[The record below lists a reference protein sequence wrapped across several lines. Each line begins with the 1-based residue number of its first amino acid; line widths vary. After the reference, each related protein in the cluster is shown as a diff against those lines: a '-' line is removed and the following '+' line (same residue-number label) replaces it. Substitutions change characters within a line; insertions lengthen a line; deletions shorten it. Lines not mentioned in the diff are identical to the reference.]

1 MKYQKINNG
10 YILKLE
16 KGDEIM
22 ATLTKFCV
30 DNNINSGSVTGI
42 GGTNDAVIK
51 YYNLEKKEYIPK
63 RFNGLNY
70 EIVSLNGNISSIDEK
85 PILHLHITLGDSD
98 YRIFGGHLESAVIAV
113 TGEIII
119 YTSADDVVRRKMDE
133 EFKLNFLDL

>member
-42 GGTNDAVIK
+42 CGTNDAVIK